1 MNRIRPSRSQ
11 VGLLLVVIA
20 VTGCSSDPT
29 TDYIPDSTD
38 ARTALETALTAWQS
52 GAAHGP
58 ITTSS
63 PTLNVFDARW
73 QAGQKLE
80 KFEILEEL
88 PGKDRPEFQVRM
100 QLAGKPEE
108 TLTYLVIGIDPLQ
121 IFRDADYK
129 RATGM

>member
-1 MNRIRPSRSQ
+1 MNPSRSQ
-11 VGLLLVVIA
+11 VGLLLVAIFLS
-20 VTGCSSDPT
+20 GCSSDRT
-29 TDYIPDSTD
+29 TDYIPESKD
-38 ARTALETALTAWQS
+38 ARAALETALSAWQS
-52 GAAHGP
+52 GAAYEP
-58 ITTSS
+58 ITSSS
-63 PTLNVFDARW
+63 PVLNVFDSRW

-88 PGKDRPEFQVRM
+88 PETERPEFKVRM

-108 TLTYLVIGIDPLQ
+108 TLTYIIVGIDPLQ